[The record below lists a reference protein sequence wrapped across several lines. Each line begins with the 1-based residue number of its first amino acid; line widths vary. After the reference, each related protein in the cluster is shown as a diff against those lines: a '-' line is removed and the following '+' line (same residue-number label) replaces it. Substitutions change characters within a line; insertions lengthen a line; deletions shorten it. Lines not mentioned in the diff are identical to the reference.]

1 MSAFVAEVYG
11 ALIAAGAPEEKAKA
25 ADAAIPVVGDLVAKN
40 DIGNIKA
47 EPAEVNARMANE
59 FKTLYR
65 NLRLPA
71 SSCLPPLSS
80 NPFPDVA
87 GRHDIGRRER
97 SNGAA

>member
-1 MSAFVAEVYG
+1 MSAFVAEVYE
-11 ALIAAGAPEEKAKA
+11 ALSAAAAPEEKAKA
-25 ADAAIPVVGDLVAKN
+25 ADAAIPVVGGLAAKD

-71 SSCLPPLSS
+71 VGIVSL
-80 NPFPDVA
+80 
-87 GRHDIGRRER
+87 
-97 SNGAA
+97 AAALVKLIP

>member
-1 MSAFVAEVYG
+1 MSAFVAEVYK
-11 ALIAAGAPEEKAKA
+11 ALSAAGAPEEKAKA
-25 ADAAIPVVGDLVAKN
+25 ADAAILVVGDLAAKD

-71 SSCLPPLSS
+71 VGIVSL
-80 NPFPDVA
+80 
-87 GRHDIGRRER
+87 
-97 SNGAA
+97 AAALVKPIP